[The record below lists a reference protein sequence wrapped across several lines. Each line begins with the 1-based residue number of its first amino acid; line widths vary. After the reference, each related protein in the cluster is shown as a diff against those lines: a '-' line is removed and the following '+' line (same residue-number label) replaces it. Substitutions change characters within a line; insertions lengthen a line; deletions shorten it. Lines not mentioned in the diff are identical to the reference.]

1 MAEKRGQTVK
11 LIYDFPTQLST
22 EIGYED
28 GFWARVTC
36 NRFRSYNGLRRIY
49 HLDKEGKGEYKD
61 YEGPVYYFDSNVVL
75 KDKTKNETIEN
86 LEQLRWMDAGIKLIG
101 SFIHN
106 KPISVDTPED
116 LKKVVEYV
124 NRQAN

>member
-36 NRFRSYNGLRRIY
+36 NRFRSYNGLRRILY
-49 HLDKEGKGEYKD
+49 LNEEGKGEYKD
-61 YEGPVYYFDSNVVL
+61 YNGPVYYFDSNIVL
-75 KDKTKNETIEN
+75 KDYLHHFNTLIHFK
-86 LEQLRWMDAGIKLIG
+86 LKLI
-101 SFIHN
+101 N
-106 KPISVDTPED
+106 YNE
-116 LKKVVEYV
+116 
-124 NRQAN
+124 

>member
-36 NRFRSYNGLRRIY
+36 NRFRSYNGLRRILY
-49 HLDKEGKGEYKD
+49 LNEEGKGEYKN
-61 YEGPVYYFDSNVVL
+61 YNGPVYYFDSNIVL
-75 KDKTKNETIEN
+75 KDKTKKGYVYLNDMAPKP
-86 LEQLRWMDAGIKLIG
+86 QLRGG
-101 SFIHN
+101 
-106 KPISVDTPED
+106 ED
-116 LKKVVEYV
+116 HFLKDKRVRKQLEK
-124 NRQAN
+124 

>member
-36 NRFRSYNGLRRIY
+36 NRFRSYNGLRRILY
-49 HLDKEGKGEYKD
+49 LNEEGKGEYKD
-61 YEGPVYYFDSNVVL
+61 YNGPVYYFDSNIVL
-75 KDKTKNETIEN
+75 KDKTKKGYVYLNDMAPKPQLRVGEDHFLNDERVR
-86 LEQLRWMDAGIKLIG
+86 EQLEK
-101 SFIHN
+101 
-106 KPISVDTPED
+106 
-116 LKKVVEYV
+116 
-124 NRQAN
+124 